1 MIKLLSSTWG
11 KMYSEFLNMH
21 IQLSFLINY
30 SYSDHLK
37 ECFSTVNL
45 MAKRKKTQSR
55 KKQLTERA

>member
-11 KMYSEFLNMH
+11 KMYSEFLI
-21 IQLSFLINY
+21 IQLSFLINH

>member
-21 IQLSFLINY
+21 NQISFLINH

-37 ECFSTVNL
+37 ECFISVNL
-45 MAKRKKTQSR
+45 IAKRKKAQSR
-55 KKQLTERA
+55 TKQLTERA